1 VLVKQE
7 EAVFSQWEITDRAVR
22 YYPKLDSPGTFYST
36 GLLTILAL
44 GSMIPLAFVGT
55 LLDIQKKRHSA
66 EPVQST
72 LPILKPVQLKY
83 MTRGQKVLLTV
94 CLISIPVALWLGWP
108 SRPAYE
114 SVWRD
119 HGFPV
124 TLQELND
131 SYPAVPD
138 EENVAL
144 EYLAAFDL
152 REQRADAFARSRT
165 GRTQSPGF
173 PPFNY
178 RQLHR
183 PAYDDILVLGKT
195 PIEAGVPISAD
206 SIQST
211 SEYWENVTNYVVPQ
225 LKEIATRGEVRSRYP
240 VDIRASLSIN
250 TSHEEKLR
258 DLSRELMLDAV
269 YRALNGETTQAVESI
284 LAIQAVADSHEDT
297 PTLFSID
304 KKLAI
309 LNTAQRAI
317 QAVLNITYIPE
328 RDLEILQEELQEYSE
343 HFLNTEYYQRMIMA
357 DRVIN
362 LNMIQYASGD
372 YKAQNAGALVFRKLQ
387 NPTAA
392 ELLVFSLAYEK

>member
-1 VLVKQE
+1 
-7 EAVFSQWEITDRAVR
+7 
-22 YYPKLDSPGTFYST
+22 
-36 GLLTILAL
+36 
-44 GSMIPLAFVGT
+44 M
-55 LLDIQKKRHSA
+55 
-66 EPVQST
+66 
-72 LPILKPVQLKY
+72 
-83 MTRGQKVLLTV
+83 
-94 CLISIPVALWLGWP
+94 
-108 SRPAYE
+108 
-114 SVWRD
+114 
-119 HGFPV
+119 
-124 TLQELND
+124 
-131 SYPAVPD
+131 
-138 EENVAL
+138 
-144 EYLAAFDL
+144 
-152 REQRADAFARSRT
+152 
-165 GRTQSPGF
+165 
-173 PPFNY
+173 
-178 RQLHR
+178 
-183 PAYDDILVLGKT
+183 
-195 PIEAGVPISAD
+195 
-206 SIQST
+206 
-211 SEYWENVTNYVVPQ
+211 TNYVVPQ

-258 DLSRELMLDAV
+258 DLARELMLDAV

-392 ELLVFSLAYEK
+392 ELLVFSLAYEKELQRALPKPWEELNQSYEVDSNLDEMFIAPMATMLSSNQYSGRPITARLQLWNSLSTGALAAERYRLEHGAFPDSLDALVPAYLDVVPKDLYTEDSQPLKYRTLENGDAIIYSIGRNGIDDNGDTSKIARTVGEPDDLSVTIAKTKIDQLPPPATDQ